1 MKTDSFAFRAEL
13 VSLLPRLRRF
23 ALALTGRQD
32 SAEDLLHSAVERA
45 LRNWGAF
52 ESGRRLDSWMFKI
65 IQNRWIDMRRAQKH
79 ASLSEALGDGDLP
92 GEDGREIVEMR
103 DEMRAVRAAF
113 GALTEDQRVVLALIV
128 LEDLSYAQAAE
139 TLGVPIG
146 TIMSRLSRARAALST
161 AMQRNVVVPMRRGK

>member
-45 LRNWGAF
+45 LRNWGGF

-79 ASLSEALGDGDLP
+79 TSFEALGDGDLP

-161 AMQRNVVVPMRRGK
+161 AMQRSVVVPMRRGK

>member
-1 MKTDSFAFRAEL
+1 MNLVAGSIRGCLRSSKTGGLICGAPKSTLHSKR
-13 VSLLPRLRRF
+13 
-23 ALALTGRQD
+23 
-32 SAEDLLHSAVERA
+32 SAIGDLL
-45 LRNWGAF
+45 
-52 ESGRRLDSWMFKI
+52 
-65 IQNRWIDMRRAQKH
+65 
-79 ASLSEALGDGDLP
+79 

-161 AMQRNVVVPMRRGK
+161 AVQRSVVVPMRRGK